1 MKRSQ
6 IRLLLSVV
14 VLLVLASS
22 CGINSNVMFKT
33 PKGSDY
39 KYDSI
44 PQRPLED
51 YRLSRDDRF
60 TLFISTNYGQNMINQ
75 MSGID
80 DANGLKT
87 QVNEVSME
95 YLIDSDGNVNLPII
109 GKFKAEGLTINAME
123 DTLALLYDEIGGY
136 NNPYAKVEVTNQR
149 VIVFP
154 GDGGDAKVVPLT
166 NNNTTLM
173 EALAFAGG
181 LATRGKAN
189 SIKLMRVVDGKR
201 NVYLID
207 LSTIEGLQKADLIV
221 QANDYIY
228 VEPHERY
235 GREIVAQ
242 ITPFVSIIASLTILI
257 SILTN

>member
-1 MKRSQ
+1 MKIGQ
-6 IRLLLSVV
+6 IKLLLGI
-14 VLLVLASS
+14 VLLLQIVSS
-22 CGINSNVMFKT
+22 CGINSSVMFKT
-33 PKGSDY
+33 PKGTDY
-39 KYDSI
+39 TYDSI
-44 PQRPLED
+44 PTRPSED
-51 YRLSRDDRF
+51 YKLSRDDKF
-60 TLFISTNYGQNMINQ
+60 TLFVSTNYGQNLINQ

-87 QVNEVSME
+87 QVNQSNVE
-95 YLIDSDGNVNLPII
+95 YLIDSEGSVNLPII

-123 DTLALLYDEIGGY
+123 DTLSSLYQEIGGY
-136 NNPYAKVEVTNQR
+136 NNPYTKIEVTNQR

-154 GDGGDAKVVPLT
+154 GDGGDAKVIPLK
-166 NNNTTLM
+166 NNNTSLM

-189 SIKLMRVVDGKR
+189 SIKLMRIVNNERK
-201 NVYLID
+201 VYLID

-235 GREIVAQ
+235 GREVVAQ
-242 ITPFVSIIASLTILI
+242 ITPFVSILASLTILFT
-257 SILTN
+257 ILSN